1 MTGWDR
7 VVLFWGSIALGIVIG
22 AGTMFW
28 LQEVERARERAAVEE
43 ALREDASTTRCA
55 AEGDEFVCRWKR
67 EVAYER

>member
-7 VVLFWGSIALGIVIG
+7 V
-22 AGTMFW
+22 TMFW
-28 LQEVERARERAAVEE
+28 GCLLLGALVGAGAMWWRQEVERARLQLAVEE
-43 ALREDASTTRCA
+43 ALKEDASTTRCA